1 MTALGI
7 FLLGFAAGGAV
18 IGFAAAFEVDPD
30 PRDR

>member
-18 IGFAAAFEVDPD
+18 IGFAAAFDMGPGA
-30 PRDR
+30 RDR

>member
-1 MTALGI
+1 MTLFAV

-18 IGFAAAFEVDPD
+18 IGFAAAFEMDPS

>member
-1 MTALGI
+1 MTTLGI

-18 IGFAAAFEVDPD
+18 IGLAAAFEMGPD